1 LLQLTDGG
9 METTLIFREGI
20 DLPEFAAF
28 TLLASERGREALRRY
43 FEPYVEVARRLG
55 AQLVLDTPTWRA
67 NVDWGEKLGYSPEDV
82 DQASRDGVS
91 LLAELR
97 ADAAGDPPVL
107 ICGCLGPRGDAYD
120 GTVTMSAE
128 EAEVY
133 HGRQVQVF
141 AESDADLVS
150 GLTLPT
156 VEEALGIARAA
167 VAAGMPVVIS
177 FTVET
182 DGRLPSGQPLGEAIT
197 QLDTATDGAPQ
208 YFMINCAHPTHFE
221 RALAEGGGWRGRIH
235 GIRANASKQSH
246 AELDEL
252 GLLDAGDPAELA
264 AAYLALQP
272 LLPNLEVLGGCCGT
286 DHRHIAAIAEAW
298 LQHV

>member
-1 LLQLTDGG
+1 MLSLTDGG

-28 TLLASERGREALRRY
+28 PLLATEGGRAALRRY
-43 FEPYVEVARRLG
+43 FEPYVELAGRLG
-55 AQLVLDTPTWRA
+55 VPLVLDAPTWRA
-67 NVDWGEKLGYSPEDV
+67 NVDWGAKLDYSPEEV
-82 DQASRDGVS
+82 DQASRDGVT

-97 ADAAGDPPVL
+97 ADAAGEPPL
-107 ICGCLGPRGDAYD
+107 IICGCIGPRGDAYD
-120 GTVTMSAE
+120 GTVTMSAG
-128 EAEVY
+128 EAEAY
-133 HGRQVQVF
+133 HARQVGVF
-141 AESDADLVS
+141 ADTDADLVS

-156 VEEALGIARAA
+156 VEEALGITRAA

-182 DGRLPSGQPLGEAIT
+182 DGRLPSGQPLGEAIV
-197 QLDTATDGAPQ
+197 QVDAETDGTPR

-221 RALAEGGGWRGRIH
+221 RALADGGPWRGRIH

-252 GLLDAGDPAELA
+252 GLLDAGDPEELA

-298 LQHV
+298 LAE

>member
-1 LLQLTDGG
+1 MLSLTDGG

-28 TLLASERGREALRRY
+28 PLLATEGGRAALRRY
-43 FEPYVEVARRLG
+43 FEPYVELAGRLG
-55 AQLVLDTPTWRA
+55 VPLVLDAPTWRA
-67 NVDWGEKLGYSPEDV
+67 NVDWGERLGYAPEEV
-82 DQASRDGVS
+82 DQASRDGVT

-97 ADAAGDPPVL
+97 TDAAGEPPVL
-107 ICGCLGPRGDAYD
+107 ICGCIGPRGDAYD

-128 EAEVY
+128 EAEAY
-133 HGRQVQVF
+133 HARQVGVF
-141 AESDADLVS
+141 AETDADLVS

-182 DGRLPSGQPLGEAIT
+182 DGRLPSGQPLGEAIE
-197 QLDTATDGAPQ
+197 QVDAETDGAPR

-221 RALAEGGGWRGRIH
+221 RALADGGAWRGRIH

-252 GLLDAGDPAELA
+252 GLLDAGDPEELA
-264 AAYLALQP
+264 TAYLALQP

-298 LQHV
+298 LAE

>member
-1 LLQLTDGG
+1 

-197 QLDTATDGAPQ
+197 QLEP
-208 YFMINCAHPTHFE
+208 P
-221 RALAEGGGWRGRIH
+221 
-235 GIRANASKQSH
+235 
-246 AELDEL
+246 
-252 GLLDAGDPAELA
+252 
-264 AAYLALQP
+264 
-272 LLPNLEVLGGCCGT
+272 
-286 DHRHIAAIAEAW
+286 
-298 LQHV
+298 

>member
-1 LLQLTDGG
+1 MLRLTDGG

-28 TLLASERGREALRRY
+28 PLLASEGGRAALRRY
-43 FEPYVEVARRLG
+43 FEPYLDIAARLG
-55 AQLVLDTPTWRA
+55 AELVLDTPTWRA
-67 NVDWGEKLGYSPEDV
+67 NVDWGAQLGYSPEEV
-82 DQASRDGVS
+82 DQASRDGVA

-97 ADAAGDPPVL
+97 AGVAGVL
-107 ICGCLGPRGDAYD
+107 ICGCIGPRGDAYD
-120 GTVTMSAE
+120 GTVTMTAG
-128 EAEVY
+128 EAEAY
-133 HGRQVQVF
+133 HARQAAVF
-141 AESDADLVS
+141 AETEADLVS

-167 VAAGMPVVIS
+167 VAAGLPVVIS

-182 DGRLPSGQPLGEAIT
+182 DGCLPSGQPLGEAIEQVDAET
-197 QLDTATDGAPQ
+197 EGAAR
-208 YFMINCAHPTHFE
+208 YFMVNCAYPTHVE
-221 RALAEGGGWRGRIH
+221 CALREGGAWRTRLR

-252 GLLDAGDPAELA
+252 GLLDAGDPQELA
-264 AAYLALQP
+264 AAFLALRPQ
-272 LLPNLEVLGGCCGT
+272 LPNLEVLGGCCGT

-298 LQHV
+298 LAE

>member
-1 LLQLTDGG
+1 MLRLTDGG

-20 DLPEFAAF
+20 ELPEFAAF
-28 TLLASERGREALRRY
+28 PLLATESGRAALRRY
-43 FEPYVEVARRLG
+43 FEPYVELAGRLG

-67 NVDWGEKLGYSPEDV
+67 NVDWGEKLGYSPEET
-82 DQASRDGVS
+82 DQASRDGVA

-97 ADAAGDPPVL
+97 ADARGEPAVL
-107 ICGCLGPRGDAYD
+107 ICGCIGPRGDAYD
-120 GTVTMSAE
+120 GTVRMSPE
-128 EAEVY
+128 EAEAY
-133 HGRQVQVF
+133 HARQVRVF
-141 AESDADLVS
+141 AETDADLIS
-150 GLTLPT
+150 GLTMPT

-167 VAAGMPVVIS
+167 VAAFMPVVIS

-182 DGRLPSGQPLGEAIT
+182 DGRLPSGLPLGEAIERV
-197 QLDTATDGAPQ
+197 DADTDGAPR

-221 RALAEGGGWRGRIH
+221 PTLAEGGAWRKRIK
-235 GIRANASKQSH
+235 GIRANASRQSH

-264 AAYLALQP
+264 TAYLALRP
-272 LLPNLEVLGGCCGT
+272 HLPGLEVLGGCCGT

-298 LQHV
+298 LAE